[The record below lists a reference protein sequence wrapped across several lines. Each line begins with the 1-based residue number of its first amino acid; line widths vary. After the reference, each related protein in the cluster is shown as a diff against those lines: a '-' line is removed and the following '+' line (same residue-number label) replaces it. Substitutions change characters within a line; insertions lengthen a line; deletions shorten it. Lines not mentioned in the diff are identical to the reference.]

1 MELIVTLTLL
11 LLATVTI
18 SNINLIIKKWDF
30 SIHKNDHINNQI
42 KYQLLLMAT
51 AFIVLTGV
59 YFINQKKFFSY
70 LRIGDITAP
79 AQGVSWLKI
88 GDSESWLSVGTSF
101 TILITIL
108 SFSFVFP
115 IIRKAGSNYKILMPY
130 LPWIVLFSL
139 TNSFAEEAIY
149 RLGIIIPL
157 SGVIET
163 VTILIISAVTF
174 GLTHIRGV
182 PGGFIGVSMA
192 AFLGWLLAK
201 SVVET
206 NGIFW
211 AWSIHFFQD
220 IVIFSALL
228 FSLINKSMR
237 TKTDTAS

>member
-11 LLATVTI
+11 LLATVAI
-18 SNINLIIKKWDF
+18 SNINIIIKNWQF
-30 SIHKNDHINNQI
+30 SISEHDHINDQI
-42 KYQLLLMAT
+42 KYQLLLLAT
-51 AFIVLTGV
+51 AIIVLTSV
-59 YFINQKKFFSY
+59 YFIDRQGFLSY

-115 IIRKAGSNYKILMPY
+115 IIRQAGSNYKILLPY

-139 TNSFAEEAIY
+139 TNSFAEEVIY
-149 RLGIIIPL
+149 RLGVIIPL
-157 SGVIET
+157 SGVYET
-163 VTILIISAVTF
+163 ATILIISAVAF
-174 GLTHIRGV
+174 GLTHVRGV
-182 PGGFIGVSMA
+182 PGGLIGVSMA

-201 SVVET
+201 SVIET

-211 AWSIHFFQD
+211 AWSIHFVQD
-220 IVIFSALL
+220 VVIFSALL
-228 FSLINKSMR
+228 FSLVNKSIS
-237 TKTDTAS
+237 TKTDTA